1 MEKNKNKREI
11 VKRHSARTT
20 ILERKQTP
28 GRGMGQLS
36 TLAWQ
41 RLINNT
47 AVSFSTGG
55 TPSESNNP

>member
-1 MEKNKNKREI
+1 M
-11 VKRHSARTT
+11 KRHSARTT